1 MKFPYTE
8 NFKVQFHSIRDRPIP
23 VAFKKITTTPYVGES
38 FRIFFLNH
46 SILFEKGFWA
56 SKMLWSRYSGGPS
69 SKSMT

>member
-38 FRIFFLNH
+38 FRIFFKPFNFIRKGL
-46 SILFEKGFWA
+46 LGFEDVVEP
-56 SKMLWSRYSGGPS
+56 LQ
-69 SKSMT
+69 